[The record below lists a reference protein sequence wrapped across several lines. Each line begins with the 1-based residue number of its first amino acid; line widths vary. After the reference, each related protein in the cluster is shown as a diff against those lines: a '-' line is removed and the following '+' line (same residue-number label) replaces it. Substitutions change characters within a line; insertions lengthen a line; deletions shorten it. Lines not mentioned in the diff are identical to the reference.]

1 MTENVVLAFDGGPAS
16 EAALAWT
23 INRTRTAEC
32 TLEIT
37 TVLEP
42 DISAA
47 FIDYRSAAQKILD
60 DAAAQF
66 RSARPGT
73 TVTTAIRT
81 GNAAHA
87 LISASASADLVVI
100 GTNRT
105 SSLTG
110 ILHGTLPLRVA
121 GRARC
126 TTVVVP
132 ADWQNAGSGI
142 VVGWVDDGTA
152 DDAVEFAA
160 REAGRTDQELT
171 VVHSWAVPPAVGL
184 EDVGSARQFDD
195 MERAER
201 DALARV
207 VSDTRRLY
215 PELVVTEHLA
225 AASAS
230 VAIVH
235 EARGAS
241 LAVVGAHGRGA
252 LGGLILGSVSHDVLM
267 NMPTAVAVVPRP
279 DEPIEVLPEILDE
292 YLI

>member
-1 MTENVVLAFDGGPAS
+1 MTEKIVLAFDGGPAS
-16 EAALAWT
+16 EAALAW
-23 INRTRTAEC
+23 ILDRLRTTHSS
-32 TLEIT
+32 LEIT

-47 FIDYRSAAQKILD
+47 FVDYRSVALKILD
-60 DAAAQF
+60 DAAAQV

-73 TVTTAIRT
+73 TVSTAIRT

-87 LISASASADLVVI
+87 LISASASADLLVI

-105 SSLTG
+105 TVLSG

-126 TTVVVP
+126 ATVVVP
-132 ADWQNAGSGI
+132 ADWQNAGAGV

-152 DDAVEFAA
+152 DGAVEFAA
-160 REAGRTDQELT
+160 REAGRTDQTLT
-171 VVHSWAVPPAVGL
+171 IVHSWAVPPAIGL
-184 EDVGSARQFDD
+184 SDTAAAGRFDD
-195 MERAER
+195 IEQIER

-207 VSDTRRLY
+207 VADTRREY
-215 PELVVTEHLA
+215 PQLSVTEHLA

-235 EARGAS
+235 EARDAS
-241 LAVVGAHGRGA
+241 LVVVGAHGRGA